1 MSNDKHQR
9 PDPNQSKYAL
19 AHPHVPDQTETG
31 WPKGV
36 PYIIGNEGCE
46 RFSFYGMRG
55 ILTQY
60 AQFLI
65 LMYLTHTIVGRDV
78 DCHQIV
84 NLQDKA
90 SAHFQECSRLSEQAG
105 REGIELY
112 HFFVTGVYA
121 MGMIG
126 SIIADRLWGKYRTIL
141 YLSLVYCAGHAVL
154 ACAEGPIYEGILH
167 LFGSDLVHGDPGYTQ
182 GSMNGLYIGLGLI
195 AVGSGGIKPCVSAH
209 VGDQFG
215 AGNWFRVRS
224 IFQYFYF
231 IINVGSFGAILV
243 IPWVWE
249 HWGASVAFGIPGVL
263 MFIATFVFWLGRNR
277 FVHVMPNPGGRL
289 GVLDAASSIVLFFV
303 VGNLFFTAGYYGLDW
318 YWCLLVSVGFL
329 VLGGAMFAWR
339 QKIEQDD
346 GFLAVLTYAASRLF
360 LGPERQ
366 PTAMIT
372 AAGGVAVQ
380 ARSGEK
386 TEQEL
391 IDETTKDVSH
401 EIAERRIKLIKSRLF
416 GPAVKKFGIEAVE
429 GPVAVM
435 RIMTVFV
442 SVSLF
447 WACFDQHGSSWILQA
462 AEMDLTLWGNVKI
475 LPSQTSSVNPILVMI
490 FIPILTLGVYP
501 AIEKLGVR
509 VTALR
514 RMTVGMFITVFSFV
528 AVALIQSAIDDQG
541 RGAVSIWWQ
550 VVPYAIITTAEVLV
564 SVTGLEFAYTQAPK
578 RMKSTIMG
586 FWLLTV
592 SLGNV
597 FVVLISMIEGLS
609 AVAFFW
615 MFAGMTLV
623 AAFIFLVTAYF
634 YKYQDYVQGQANPDD
649 EEEEIASGVAT

>member
-1 MSNDKHQR
+1 VSNEDHHR
-9 PDPNQSKYAL
+9 PDPNKSKYAL
-19 AHPHVPDQTETG
+19 KHPHIPDQTTTG
-31 WPKGV
+31 WPRGV

-65 LMYLTHTIVGRDV
+65 LMYLTHTVVGRDV
-78 DCHQIV
+78 DCHHIIDI
-84 NLQDKA
+84 QDKA
-90 SAHFQECSRLSEQAG
+90 SPHFQECKRLSEEAG
-105 REGIELY
+105 RQGIELY

-141 YLSLVYCAGHAVL
+141 YLALVYCAGHAVL
-154 ACAEGPIYEGILH
+154 ACAEGPIYDSILH
-167 LFGSDLVHGDPGYTQ
+167 VLGSNLVHGDPGYTQ
-182 GSMNGLYIGLGLI
+182 GSMWGLYGGLGLI

-231 IINVGSFGAILV
+231 IINVGSFAAILV

-249 HWGASVAFGIPGVL
+249 KFGASLAFGIPGIL
-263 MFIATFVFWLGRNR
+263 MFLATFVFWLGRNR
-277 FVHVMPNPGGRL
+277 FVHVLPNPGGRL
-289 GVLDAASSIVLFFV
+289 GVLDALSSIVLFMA
-303 VGNLFFTAGYYGLDW
+303 VGNLFFTAGYYELDW

-329 VLGGAMFAWR
+329 VLGGFMFRWR
-339 QKIEQDD
+339 QSIEQDD
-346 GFLAVLTYAASRLF
+346 GFLAVLTYAFGHRLF
-360 LGPERQ
+360 GSKSPPVR
-366 PTAMIT
+366 TIA
-372 AAGGVAVQ
+372 AAGGVPVAE
-380 ARSGEK
+380 RSAIK
-386 TEQEL
+386 SPSVL
-391 IDETTKDVSH
+391 IEETTKDVSPG
-401 EIAERRIKLIKSRLF
+401 IAERRTKLINSKLF
-416 GPAVKKFGIEAVE
+416 GPAVQKFGIEAVE

-435 RIMTVFV
+435 RIMTVFL

-462 AEMDLTLWGNVKI
+462 AEMDLTLWGNLKV
-475 LPSQTSSVNPILVMI
+475 LPSQTSSVNPIMVMVL
-490 FIPILTLGVYP
+490 IPILTFGVYP
-501 AIEKLGVR
+501 AFEKMGFR

-514 RMTVGMFITVFSFV
+514 RMSIGMFITVFSFV
-528 AVALIQSAIDDQG
+528 AVALIQGMIDHQG

-550 VVPYAIITTAEVLV
+550 VIPYGIITTAEVLV

-597 FVVLISMIEGLS
+597 VVVLISMIEGLS
-609 AVAFFW
+609 TIMFFW
-615 MFAGMTLV
+615 MFSGMTLV
-623 AAFIFLVTAYF
+623 AAFIFLITAYF
-634 YKYQDYVQGQANPDD
+634 YKYQDYVQGEANPDD
-649 EEEEIASGVAT
+649 EHEETASGVAT